1 MAGRLRRLR
10 NQGYTIELIHDKENK
25 RKYVKAYNPFGYEE
39 GKNVTDV
46 YHKIK
51 KDEHRTNT

>member
-10 NQGYTIELIHDKENK
+10 NQGYTVELIKDKENK
-25 RKYVKAYNPFGYEE
+25 RKYVKAYNPFSYEE
-39 GKNVTDV
+39 GNNVTDV

-51 KDEHRTNT
+51 KG

>member
-10 NQGYTIELIHDKENK
+10 NQGYTVELIRDKENK
-25 RKYVKAYNPFGYEE
+25 RRYVKAYGAFTYEE

-51 KDEHRTNT
+51 NS